1 MKKGWSEDW
10 LAVLLGLLLLGVAL
24 GAVLSGKARP
34 DAPSPAKAA
43 AIDAADQKKEKPKVE
58 NPLKSLI
65 ATPAKWTDSPLE
77 SLQKAPLGLLGGLLI
92 CTAVFGLGVWLGG
105 DRLGP
110 FLKAFPLLFL
120 LATLAY
126 LLSEQAVIKYY
137 GLEYA
142 LWALLVGLLIS
153 NTVGTPALLRPAV
166 RTELYIK
173 VGLVLLG
180 AEVLFG
186 KLLALGIPGICIA
199 WITTPIVLITT
210 YWFGQRILKMES
222 RSLNMVISADMSVC
236 GVSAAIATA
245 SACKAKKEEL
255 SLAIGI
261 SLAFTVIMMVVQP
274 MVIRA
279 MGLDPVVG
287 GAWIGGTIDSTGA
300 VAAAGAAL
308 GKEAELVATTVKMI
322 QNILIGVVAFFVAV
336 YWVTAVER
344 TPDSRPDA
352 GEIWRRFP
360 KFIFGFLAASIV
372 MSVVNDAVAGGPEIV
387 KATIDGA
394 TKTLRGWFFCLAFVS
409 IGLETNFREL
419 GRFLR
424 GGKPLT
430 LYVCGQALN
439 LALTLLMSWLMF
451 KVVFPGA
458 ADVLG
463 K

>member
-1 MKKGWSEDW
+1 
-10 LAVLLGLLLLGVAL
+10 
-24 GAVLSGKARP
+24 
-34 DAPSPAKAA
+34 
-43 AIDAADQKKEKPKVE
+43 
-58 NPLKSLI
+58 
-65 ATPAKWTDSPLE
+65 
-77 SLQKAPLGLLGGLLI
+77 
-92 CTAVFGLGVWLGG
+92 
-105 DRLGP
+105 
-110 FLKAFPLLFL
+110 
-120 LATLAY
+120 
-126 LLSEQAVIKYY
+126 
-137 GLEYA
+137 
-142 LWALLVGLLIS
+142 
-153 NTVGTPALLRPAV
+153 
-166 RTELYIK
+166 
-173 VGLVLLG
+173 
-180 AEVLFG
+180 
-186 KLLALGIPGICIA
+186 
-199 WITTPIVLITT
+199 
-210 YWFGQRILKMES
+210 
-222 RSLNMVISADMSVC
+222 
-236 GVSAAIATA
+236 
-245 SACKAKKEEL
+245 
-255 SLAIGI
+255 
-261 SLAFTVIMMVVQP
+261 
-274 MVIRA
+274 
-279 MGLDPVVG
+279 
-287 GAWIGGTIDSTGA
+287 
-300 VAAAGAAL
+300 
-308 GKEAELVATTVKMI
+308 
-322 QNILIGVVAFFVAV
+322 LIGVVAFFVAV